1 MKRGAEISGGTLR
14 GRKLRIPQGI
24 RPTQGIVK
32 RSVFDRLGPLVYG
45 SRFLELFAG
54 SGAVGIEA
62 LSRGA
67 REVWFVE
74 KSGRGVRTLRA
85 NLKALGLED
94 RATVIHG
101 DALKVVAS
109 LVQQGQVFDLIFADP
124 PYHFERYTDL
134 LKHCR
139 HLLVPDEGLLILEM
153 RKTTAPAPVPGL
165 ETLKEVVLGDTKVTF
180 YRRVSGEL

>member
-1 MKRGAEISGGTLR
+1 MKRGAEISGGALR
-14 GRKLRIPQGI
+14 GRKIRIPQGI

-32 RSVFDRLGPLVYG
+32 RSVFDRLGSLVHG

-74 KSGRGVRTLRA
+74 KSGKGVRTLRA
-85 NLKALGLED
+85 NLKDLGLEP

-101 DALKVVAS
+101 DALKVAAS
-109 LVQQGQVFDLIFADP
+109 LVQQGKVFDLIFADP
-124 PYHFERYTDL
+124 PYHFDRYTDL
-134 LKHCR
+134 LKLCR
-139 HLLVPDEGLLILEM
+139 HLLVPNEGILILET
-153 RKTTAPAPVPGL
+153 RKTTEIAEVSGL
-165 ETLKEVVLGDTKVTF
+165 EKIKEVLLGDTQVTF
-180 YRRVSGEL
+180 YRRVSGEF

>member
-14 GRKLRIPQGI
+14 GRKIRIPQGI
-24 RPTQGIVK
+24 RPTQGVVK
-32 RSVFDRLGPLVYG
+32 RSVFDRLGSLLQG

-74 KSGRGVRTLRA
+74 KSGRGIRTIHT
-85 NLKALGLED
+85 NLKELGVDD
-94 RATVIHG
+94 RAVVIHG
-101 DALKVVAS
+101 DALKVAAS
-109 LVQQGQVFDLIFADP
+109 LAQQGKHFDLIFADP
-124 PYHFERYTDL
+124 PYHFGRYADL

-139 HLLVPDEGLLILEM
+139 QLLVPEEGILILET
-153 RKTTAPAPVPGL
+153 RKNTQLGPVPGL
-165 ETLKEVVLGDTKVTF
+165 EVLKEVVLGDTKVTF
-180 YRRVSGEL
+180 YRRIPGEL